1 MLETRTDE
9 DNTFEEFEIRIDES
23 SEEEEVQNKLLN
35 RFKFLENENSLNKL
49 YGDYNFDNEDES
61 MISTWDKIIK
71 FILEEI
77 CISFAI
83 PLEKLKI
90 YTKIRENEPAG
101 LMNILQM
108 LRYQNKY
115 LTKEDIYNDKFYE
128 INYPELYPK
137 SGISGYISSFTSFF
151 YNSKGNIGCCREEED
166 NNKVEGVR
174 KDISYKDKIPENSIL
189 FNYELLNSHCNALIM
204 ALNDI
209 LNENNDE
216 IITKDDYIKNI
227 KENFLEDSKD
237 SKIGRYKLRYGLNYI
252 EEIIHYLSKMKK
264 ILLFK
269 AESNGKTLEFIKVV
283 INNDDTLQK
292 KYIEMA
298 KLMIDITILN
308 EKIIKCNKITNQ
320 CYYLAKLDLKN
331 KDKKAAKEKA
341 DKYVKLGVFTSKWK
355 EMIKSIEKKISTLKD
370 KNNDVIKE
378 DIKINIKDVFFKE
391 YDEIEKY
398 ISNNY
403 NKDENETKDESI
415 DDEEINTEF
424 DELISNDFTT
434 ESPGN

>member
-1 MLETRTDE
+1 
-9 DNTFEEFEIRIDES
+9 
-23 SEEEEVQNKLLN
+23 
-35 RFKFLENENSLNKL
+35 
-49 YGDYNFDNEDES
+49 
-61 MISTWDKIIK
+61 
-71 FILEEI
+71 
-77 CISFAI
+77 
-83 PLEKLKI
+83 
-90 YTKIRENEPAG
+90 
-101 LMNILQM
+101 
-108 LRYQNKY
+108 
-115 LTKEDIYNDKFYE
+115 
-128 INYPELYPK
+128 
-137 SGISGYISSFTSFF
+137 
-151 YNSKGNIGCCREEED
+151 
-166 NNKVEGVR
+166 
-174 KDISYKDKIPENSIL
+174 
-189 FNYELLNSHCNALIM
+189 M

-227 KENFLEDSKD
+227 KENFLEGSKD

-355 EMIKSIEKKISTLKD
+355 EMIKSIEKKLSNLKD

-403 NKDENETKDESI
+403 NKDENETKERNSRYI
-415 DDEEINTEF
+415 KRYY
-424 DELISNDFTT
+424 
-434 ESPGN
+434 

>member
-151 YNSKGNIGCCREEED
+151 LIAKEIWVA
-166 NNKVEGVR
+166 VER
-174 KDISYKDKIPENSIL
+174 KKITIKLKELEKIYPIKIKFQKILFYLIMNYSIL
-189 FNYELLNSHCNALIM
+189 IVTH
-204 ALNDI
+204 
-209 LNENNDE
+209 
-216 IITKDDYIKNI
+216 
-227 KENFLEDSKD
+227 
-237 SKIGRYKLRYGLNYI
+237 
-252 EEIIHYLSKMKK
+252 
-264 ILLFK
+264 
-269 AESNGKTLEFIKVV
+269 
-283 INNDDTLQK
+283 
-292 KYIEMA
+292 
-298 KLMIDITILN
+298 
-308 EKIIKCNKITNQ
+308 
-320 CYYLAKLDLKN
+320 
-331 KDKKAAKEKA
+331 
-341 DKYVKLGVFTSKWK
+341 
-355 EMIKSIEKKISTLKD
+355 
-370 KNNDVIKE
+370 
-378 DIKINIKDVFFKE
+378 
-391 YDEIEKY
+391 
-398 ISNNY
+398 
-403 NKDENETKDESI
+403 
-415 DDEEINTEF
+415 
-424 DELISNDFTT
+424 
-434 ESPGN
+434 